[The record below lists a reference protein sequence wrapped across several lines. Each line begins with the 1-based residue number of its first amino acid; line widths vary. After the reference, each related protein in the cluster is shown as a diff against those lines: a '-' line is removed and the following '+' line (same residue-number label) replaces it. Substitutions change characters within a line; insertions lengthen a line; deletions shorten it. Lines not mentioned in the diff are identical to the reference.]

1 MPRLRRITAAI
12 LTATLILLGA
22 PRPAAA
28 LDNGLERVPVMGW
41 NSWNRYACNV
51 DEALIRRQA
60 DAMVSSGMRDLGYQY
75 INVDDCWQSSRDAA
89 GAIVADPARFPS
101 GMKALGDYIHAR
113 GLKFGIYSDRGT
125 QTCAGRPGSQ
135 GHEVQDARSY
145 AAWGVD
151 LLKYDNCNA
160 TLDQQSQY
168 ETMRDALAA
177 SGRQIVYSICAWEF
191 KPWGPKTG
199 NQARSTGDIGDDYT
213 RNPDTGGLVPVD
225 EIIDTNNA
233 YAMYAHPGFFNDPD
247 MLQVGNYGTGS
258 INGRGMTDTEYQT
271 HFSMWALMAAP
282 LITGNDLTSMNA
294 ATRAILTN
302 PEVIA
307 VDQDPLGAQGRRVRD
322 LGDREI
328 WSKKVQG
335 SGVRVAALWNRGAAA
350 ASIRVDWRDL
360 GLGPGSASV
369 RDLHARADR
378 GSFADGYSVTVP
390 SHGVALLR
398 VVGTETPDAI
408 RITKTDSRAVSNLQ
422 VRTEFLVNDEWHD
435 DFEETGTLDH
445 STTLNLNGNGAT
457 WNGSRWTGNLLTTA
471 ASTTGPAV
479 VTINRTDPRTIYGIR
494 VHATFTVGGEP
505 HYDFEELNL
514 LSGTAN
520 LQLNANG
527 GTWNGTQWVGDF
539 LRVEQAASA

>member
-1 MPRLRRITAAI
+1 MPRWIAAV
-12 LTATLILLGA
+12 LLAATLILVPGA
-22 PRPAAA
+22 RPAAA

-51 DEALIRRQA
+51 DESLIRRQA
-60 DAMVSSGMRDLGYQY
+60 DAMVSSGMRDVGYQY
-75 INVDDCWQSSRDAA
+75 INVDDCWQSSRDSA
-89 GAIVADPARFPS
+89 GNIVADPARFPS

-125 QTCAGRPGSQ
+125 LTCAGRPGSQ
-135 GHEVQDARSY
+135 GHEAQDARSY

-168 ETMRDALAA
+168 EAMRDALAA
-177 SGRQIVYSICAWEF
+177 SGRPIVYSVCAWEF

-225 EIIDTNNA
+225 EIIDTNNN
-233 YAMYAHPGFFNDPD
+233 YFMYAHPGFFNDPD

-282 LITGNDLTSMNA
+282 LIAGNDLSSMNA

-307 VDQDPLGAQGRRVRD
+307 VDQDPLGAQGRRIRD

-328 WSKKVQG
+328 WAKKVQG
-335 SGVRVAALWNRGAAA
+335 SGVRVVALWNRGAAA
-350 ASIRVDWRDL
+350 ASIQVDWRDL
-360 GLGPGSASV
+360 GLGTGAATV

-378 GSFADGYSVTVP
+378 GSFTGSYSVTVP

-398 VVGTETPDAI
+398 VAGTETPDAV
-408 RITKTDSRAVSNLQ
+408 RITKTDSRTLTDLQ
-422 VRTEFLVNDEWHD
+422 IRTEFLVNDDWHD
-435 DFEETGTLDH
+435 DFETTGTFDH
-445 STTLNLNGNGAT
+445 STTLNVNGNGAT
-457 WNGSRWTGNLLTTA
+457 WNGTRWTGNLLTTGS
-471 ASTTGPAV
+471 STAGPAV
-479 VTINRTDPRTIYGIR
+479 VTVNRTDPRTIYGIR
-494 VHATFTVGGEP
+494 VHATFTVDGQP
-505 HYDFEELNL
+505 HTDFEEVNL

-539 LRVEQAASA
+539 LRID

>member
-1 MPRLRRITAAI
+1 MSRLIAAVV
-12 LTATLILLGA
+12 LAATLILVPGA
-22 PRPAAA
+22 RPAAA
-28 LDNGLERVPVMGW
+28 LENGLERTPVMGW
-41 NSWNRYACNV
+41 NSWNRFACNV
-51 DEALIRRQA
+51 DESLIRRQA
-60 DAMVSSGMRDLGYQY
+60 DAMVSSGMRDVGYQY
-75 INVDDCWQSSRDAA
+75 INVDDCWQTSRDSA
-89 GAIVADPARFPS
+89 GNIVADPARFPS

-113 GLKFGIYSDRGT
+113 GLKFGLYSDRGT
-125 QTCAGRPGSQ
+125 HTCAGRPGSQ
-135 GHEVQDARSY
+135 GHEAQDARSY

-168 ETMRDALAA
+168 EAMRDALAA

-225 EIIDTNNA
+225 EIIDTNNN

-247 MLQVGNYGTGS
+247 MLQVGNYGNGS

-271 HFSMWALMAAP
+271 HFSMWALMSAP

-294 ATRAILTN
+294 ATRTILTN

-307 VDQDPLGAQGRRVRD
+307 VNQDPLGSQGRRVRD

-328 WSKKVQG
+328 WAKKVQG
-335 SGVRVAALWNRGAAA
+335 SGVRVVALWNRGAAE
-350 ASIRVDWRDL
+350 ASIHVDWRDI
-360 GLGPGSASV
+360 GLGAGAATV

-378 GSFADGYSVTVP
+378 GSFTGGYSVTVP

-398 VVGTETPDAI
+398 VAGTETPDAV
-408 RITKTDSRAVSNLQ
+408 RITKTDPRAITDLQ
-422 VRTEFLVNDEWHD
+422 VRTEFLINDDWHD
-435 DFEETGTLDH
+435 DFENTGTLDH

-457 WNGSRWTGNLLTTA
+457 WNGSRWIGDLLTTA
-471 ASTTGPAV
+471 GTAAGPAV

-494 VHATFTVGGEP
+494 VNVTFTVEGQP
-505 HYDFEELNL
+505 HHDFEDLNL

-527 GTWNGTQWVGDF
+527 GSWNGTQWVGDF
-539 LRVEQAASA
+539 LRVE